1 MVGDDKNG
9 TGVSVIPLRNLR
21 KTKDLLV
28 GADAVNLQ
36 PIVPPEEGGHVVSA
50 RYPENLL
57 HALDRLFT
65 KRAEGFNY
73 ETRGQFLRDCLFL
86 GLEAI
91 DQKLG
96 ISDHDVRN
104 TIRSYRREQRTHFF
118 ERERR
123 KAKNGIHQLR
133 EQLTE
138 TLLCGDLNETYR
150 IAAEHWEDSA
160 SMELDFWRNWYVSA
174 FVESKMLRAVVEILL
189 AHGYRMP
196 GDLLR
201 EVGAWKAKAGAT
213 RT

>member
-1 MVGDDKNG
+1 MGDDGDNV
-9 TGVSVIPLRNLR
+9 GVVPLRNVR
-21 KTKDLLV
+21 KSRDLLV

-36 PIVPPEEGGHVVSA
+36 PIVPPEEGGRVVSA
-50 RYPENLL
+50 RYPEDLL

-65 KRAEGFNY
+65 RRAEGFVY
-73 ETRGQFLRDCLFL
+73 ETRGEFLRDCLFL

-91 DQKLG
+91 DAKLG

-123 KAKNGIHQLR
+123 KAKAGIHLLR
-133 EQLTE
+133 EQLVE

-150 IAAEHWEDSA
+150 IAVEHWEDSA
-160 SMELDFWRNWYVSA
+160 GMELDFWRNWYVSA
-174 FVESKMLRAVVEILL
+174 FVESKMLRVVVELL
-189 AHGYRMP
+189 QGKGYRIP
-196 GDLLR
+196 SDLLG
-201 EVGAWKAKAGAT
+201 EITAWKAKAGAT